1 MISASDIWA
10 VLPVKEKAG
19 AKTRLASRYSPAFRQ
34 GIAIAM
40 VRDVLSAL
48 VRVSE
53 LAGIIV
59 VTVDPHV
66 VELAR
71 EHGAEIFENGAREGQ
86 TGAVT
91 AAIRRCVDE
100 RRGSIL
106 TVPGDIPFISAEEV
120 SRLIAGHGEVPA
132 FSIVPAHDLR
142 GSNAILMTPPDAV
155 PLAFGNDSFYPHLA
169 SARARG
175 IEPRIFRLPG
185 IGLDIDSPDDLSLLL
200 SQPARPSHV
209 WAYLSSVG
217 LVEPDHSE
225 SLALKEHL

>member
-1 MISASDIWA
+1 
-10 VLPVKEKAG
+10 
-19 AKTRLASRYSPAFRQ
+19 
-34 GIAIAM
+34 
-40 VRDVLSAL
+40 
-48 VRVSE
+48 
-53 LAGIIV
+53 V
-59 VTVDPHV
+59 VTVDPDV
-66 VELAR
+66 AELAR
-71 EHGAEIFENGAREGQ
+71 NHGAEIFENGAREGH

-91 AAIRRCVDE
+91 AAIRQCVGE

-120 SRLIAGHGEVPA
+120 SRLIAGHGEAPA

-155 PLAFGNDSFYPHLA
+155 PLAFGDDSFYPHLS

-175 IEPRIFRLPG
+175 IEPRVFRLPG
-185 IGLDIDSPDDLSLLL
+185 IGLDIDNPDDLSLLL

-217 LVEPDHSE
+217 LVEPGHSE
-225 SLALKEHL
+225 GLALKEYP